1 MNQPRTLDPII
12 RRIESKQTVS
22 TTAQTLITLDANGR
36 PLHPF
41 RRWLP
46 WANQR
51 HYLVTNASDR
61 SAVARAKDERIT
73 VHSANG
79 SGNLDVIIAYEAR
92 CPPGKERVLAK
103 VLGKSG
109 APLEQ
114 ALLDQL
120 VTWVETEIGNELG
133 DFLAD
138 RRARRATLAAELSRL
153 AREHLGLEMVF
164 TLDVADAKRLEQ
176 QHFRLLQVG
185 SELSDWDEKI
195 DLDVELRLGV
205 LPGHELDAY
214 RAADGLEEQ
223 KRELRAL
230 VEGFISTSVT
240 LHQFQIEL
248 QTKTRQRLEARLGEH
263 VGTYGRRID
272 KLILQAVPFS
282 VKAWVDEKI
291 IVDFRPRE
299 FPRALTVES
308 HVLLSLQD
316 TGKYFRAGKHEIKS
330 WLTANVGEVVR
341 EALFGLTYQNLWQ
354 TNEAKKAEIETK
366 LRARVE
372 EIGYE
377 VRQITT
383 ITDLEAELLKGPIPI
398 HIKGEFFTRLAKY
411 DVGLEIYVDAT
422 LESREHI
429 PDLLTRYENVT
440 ASMTEILRRR
450 IEQKMH
456 TIDPENFYLEFE
468 VVRAPALNS
477 PLSDNPAIPVRQQ
490 LEQVIETTL
499 RDELKCSA
507 ANISCKQSETEIS
520 KIYDQLL
527 RQRFSFEIE
536 AHFDLGQPAL
546 SFEGRFQ
553 VLSVDEHGWQAFRSA
568 QPLDLETLR
577 KSFSGYVLEELR
589 NVGFR
594 ELLYA
599 TPQQLKKL
607 AENHARGVCEEFGL
621 VTRITHL
628 AKRGQGNQKLMEQS
642 EALWQN
648 ALATQIERQKI
659 YEQSLRDLTDKHVAL
674 LQQGQVDEANQIAS
688 QIAQLERS
696 RRKNRSEIPLMLADE
711 ATSEPTP
718 DTTEEPRRGHTH

>member
-1 MNQPRTLDPII
+1 MNQLRTLDPII
-12 RRIESKQTVS
+12 RRIESRQTTS
-22 TTAQTLITLDANGR
+22 TTAETLITLDTNGR
-36 PLHPF
+36 LLPPLH
-41 RRWLP
+41 RWLS
-46 WANQR
+46 WARQR

-73 VHSANG
+73 VHSSNG
-79 SGNLDVIIAYEAR
+79 SGNLDLIISFEAR
-92 CPPGKERVLAK
+92 CPPGKEHVLARA
-103 VLGKSG
+103 LGKSG

-138 RRARRATLAAELSRL
+138 RRARWATLAGELARL
-153 AREHLGLEMVF
+153 AREHLGLDMIF
-164 TLDVADAKRLEQ
+164 TLDIADAKRLEQ

-185 SELSDWDEKI
+185 SELRDWDEKV

-205 LPGHELDAY
+205 LPGHELEAY
-214 RAADGLEEQ
+214 RAAVDLEEQ

-230 VEGFISTSVT
+230 IETFISSSVT
-240 LHQFQIEL
+240 LHQYQLEL
-248 QTKTRQRLEARLGEH
+248 QTTVRQRLEERLGEQ
-263 VGTYGRRID
+263 VRIYGRRID
-272 KLILQAVPFS
+272 KLIVQAVPFP
-282 VKAWVDEKI
+282 VKTWVDEKI
-291 IVDFRPRE
+291 VVDFRPRE

-308 HVLLSLQD
+308 HVLLSLKD
-316 TGKYFRAGKHEIKS
+316 TGEYFRAGKHEIKS

-341 EALFGLTYQNLWQ
+341 EVLFGLTYQDLWQ
-354 TNEAKKAEIETK
+354 KNEGKKAEIETK
-366 LRARVE
+366 LSARVE
-372 EIGYE
+372 KIGYE

-383 ITDLEAELLKGPIPI
+383 ITDLEAELLKGAIPI
-398 HIKGEFFTRLAKY
+398 HIEGEFFTRLAKY
-411 DVGLEIYVDAT
+411 AVGLEIQVDAT

-440 ASMTEILRRR
+440 ESMTNILRRR

-468 VVRAPALNS
+468 VARVPAPNNPLPDS
-477 PLSDNPAIPVRQQ
+477 PTIPIRQQ

-499 RDELKCSA
+499 RDELKCKA
-507 ANISCKQSETEIS
+507 ANISCKQLETELS

-536 AHFDLGQPAL
+536 THFDIGQPAL
-546 SFEGRFQ
+546 TFEGRFQ

-568 QPLDLETLR
+568 QPLDFETLR
-577 KSFSGYVLEELR
+577 QSFSGYVLEELR

-599 TPQQLKKL
+599 TPQRLKKL
-607 AENHARGVCEEFGL
+607 AENHARGVREEFGL
-621 VTRITHL
+621 VTKITHL
-628 AKRGQGNQKLMEQS
+628 TKRGQGNQKLMEQS
-642 EALWQN
+642 ESLWQN

-659 YEQSLRDLTDKHVAL
+659 YELSLRDLTDKHVAL
-674 LQQGQVDEANQIAS
+674 LQQGHVEEANHIAS

-696 RRKNRSEIPLMLADE
+696 RRQNRSEIPLMLADE
-711 ATSEPTP
+711 AASEPTP
-718 DTTEEPRRGHTH
+718 DTTEEPRRDHTL